1 MPDTAPDV
9 SADQLIQML
18 EHQQGLV
25 DRLDRLAEGQIALI
39 DAGASD
45 ELLELLDDRQR
56 IMDELAAG
64 QDGLTGVAEALR
76 SRDDVSEGHRDR
88 ISRLVDD
95 IGDRLTRIVNRDEQ
109 DRARLRTSRERTSR
123 EISGLCTARQ
133 AQHAYVNA
141 RTRNNRFADR
151 QG

>member
-64 QDGLTGVAEALR
+64 QDGLTGVAE
-76 SRDDVSEGHRDR
+76 GHRDR
-88 ISRLVDD
+88 ISRLVDE

-109 DRARLRTSRERTSR
+109 DRARLRTSRDATSR
-123 EISGLCTARQ
+123 EISGLRTARQ

-141 RTRNNRFADR
+141 RTRSNRFADR

>member
-1 MPDTAPDV
+1 MPDPATDV
-9 SADQLIQML
+9 SADQLIGML
-18 EHQQGLV
+18 ERQQELV

-45 ELLELLDDRQR
+45 ELLELLGDRQR

-64 QDGLTGVAEALR
+64 QGGMTGLAEVLRSGDDVAE
-76 SRDDVSEGHRDR
+76 GQRDR
-88 ISRLVDD
+88 ISRLVDE
-95 IGDRLTRIVNRDEQ
+95 IGDRLSRIVNRDEQ
-109 DRARLRTSRERTSR
+109 DRARLRTNRERTAR
-123 EISGLCTARQ
+123 EISGLRTARQ

-141 RTRNNRFADR
+141 RTRSNRFADR